1 MINQANVSWRSL
13 VYRVL
18 ISTCRFYTKKSE
30 SSKALQRE
38 AEGGLLLC
46 WWWDHSLFA
55 GHRAENV
62 L

>member
-38 AEGGLLLC
+38 AQGGLLLC
-46 WWWDHSLFA
+46 WW
-55 GHRAENV
+55 
-62 L
+62 

>member
-1 MINQANVSWRSL
+1 MINLANVSWRSL

-18 ISTCRFYTKKSE
+18 ISTCRFYRKKSE
-30 SSKALQRE
+30 SSKALRSE

-46 WWWDHSLFA
+46 WWYDRSLFA
-55 GHRAENV
+55 GFLAEHV